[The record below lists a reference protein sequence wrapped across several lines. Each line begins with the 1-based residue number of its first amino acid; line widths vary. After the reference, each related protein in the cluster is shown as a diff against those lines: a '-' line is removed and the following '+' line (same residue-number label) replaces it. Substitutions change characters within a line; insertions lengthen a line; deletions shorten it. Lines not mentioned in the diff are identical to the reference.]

1 MLVFLN
7 DIHAIGLQTAQGLV
21 VTTAFYWDMN
31 DETRAWNERFQE
43 RHGRPA
49 SYIQAGTYSAVAH
62 YLKAIDAAGT
72 DEAKAVS
79 AKMKEM
85 PVNDFMTDNATV
97 RADGRVVRD
106 MYLVEVKKPSE
117 SKGPWDYYKVLATIP
132 GDEAYRPMAEGNCR
146 SEERRVGKEC
156 VSTCRSRWSPYH

>member
-49 SYIQAGTYSAVAH
+49 SYIQAGPYSAVAH

-85 PVNDFMTDNATV
+85 PVNALMTDNATV
-97 RADGRVVRD
+97 RAAGSVLRA
-106 MYLVEVKKPSE
+106 MYLVELQQPQE
-117 SKGPWDYYKVLATIP
+117 PRELWGYNQCLAQNT
-132 GDEAYRPMAEGNCR
+132 R
-146 SEERRVGKEC
+146 
-156 VSTCRSRWSPYH
+156 

>member
-72 DEAKAVS
+72 AEAKAVS
-79 AKMKEM
+79 EKVKAM
-85 PVNDFMTDNATV
+85 PGNQFIHNKHTV
-97 RADGRVVRD
+97 ST
-106 MYLVEVKKPSE
+106 EK
-117 SKGPWDYYKVLATIP
+117 
-132 GDEAYRPMAEGNCR
+132 
-146 SEERRVGKEC
+146 RRVG
-156 VSTCRSRWSPYH
+156 